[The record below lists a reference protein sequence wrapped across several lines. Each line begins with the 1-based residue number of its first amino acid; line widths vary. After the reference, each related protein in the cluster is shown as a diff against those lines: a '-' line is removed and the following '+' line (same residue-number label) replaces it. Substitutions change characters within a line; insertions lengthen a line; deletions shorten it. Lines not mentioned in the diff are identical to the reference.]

1 MQWSVNYKSALHAAS
16 ILIKPL
22 PKTFLNGIT
31 RKTVISL
38 LQDEGFEV
46 LEREINLDE
55 LQNVTECFL
64 TGTAAEVTPVG
75 KISDYE
81 FKPGNL
87 CKKIMDQYS
96 DLVRS

>member
-1 MQWSVNYKSALHAAS
+1 MSDGKVHT
-16 ILIKPL
+16 PL

-31 RKTVISL
+31 RKTIIDL
-38 LQDEGFEV
+38 LQDESFEV
-46 LEREINLDE
+46 LERDINLDE

-75 KISDYE
+75 KIADFE

-87 CKKIMDQYS
+87 CKKIMGQYS